1 MKEEEDFDHLVGL
14 IYESSLDPSLWRD
27 TMNELSRQ
35 VGADTF
41 HFLGWDSKNQVPTFG
56 VTSLDSWNDAIAL
69 YNSHY
74 CKVDPRLE
82 LTLKVGPG
90 AVIACHHHFDDR
102 FVSKDE
108 FYQDFLLSFGL
119 RYMLGGCLSHRERAD
134 ANLALLRDP
143 KHGPFEAEHESLLV
157 RLMPHF
163 NRSLRLMDHTQK
175 LVMSGDVA
183 TVGQDAASLAV
194 IAVNRTGQLL
204 YCNHIGEALLRAA
217 KVLRINNGVLACANG
232 VQQKGL
238 AEILAAILKTGR
250 PANLLLNASIR
261 PDERYSV
268 TLIPLPK
275 HGAFS
280 LTGEPDGVLCMVLPL
295 DHRRLA
301 TASQLMQLFGLSAAE
316 ARLARALSAGETL
329 EIYALEN
336 DLKLPTIKSQ
346 LRSVFKKTGTNRQ
359 AALVRLI
366 VGIPA
371 VRVTI

>member
-1 MKEEEDFDHLVGL
+1 MSEENYDRLVGL

-90 AVIACHHHFDDR
+90 AVIACHHYFDDR

-119 RYMLGGCLSHRERAD
+119 RYMLGGCLTHRERAD

-143 KHGPFEAEHESLLV
+143 KHGPFEAEHESLLA

-163 NRSLRLMDHTQK
+163 NRSLRLMDHAQK
-175 LVMSGDVA
+175 AIMTGDLA
-183 TVGQDAASLAV
+183 TAGQNAASLAV
-194 IAVNRTGQLL
+194 IAVNHAGQLL

-232 VQQKGL
+232 IQQKGW
-238 AEILAAILKTGR
+238 AEILAAIVKTGR
-250 PANLLLNASIR
+250 PANLLLNTSTR

-268 TLIPLPK
+268 TLTSLPK
-275 HGAFS
+275 RGAFS
-280 LTGEPDGVLCMVLPL
+280 LTGEPDGVLCLVVPL
-295 DHRRLA
+295 DQRRMA
-301 TASQLMQLFGLSAAE
+301 TAGQLMQLFGLSAAE
-316 ARLARALSAGETL
+316 ARLARALTAGDTL
-329 EIYALEN
+329 EIYAAES
-336 DLKLPTIKSQ
+336 DLKLSTVKSQ
-346 LRSVFKKTGTNRQ
+346 LRSVFEKTGTDRQ

-371 VRVTI
+371 VRETN